1 MPTEYFE
8 DFETHPWVQT
18 LLSDSTI
25 IQSPLSN
32 RAPGPAEG
40 VSNSLF
46 AATLHTKRAV
56 RAYLSC
62 SRPDPN
68 ASSSNTETPVQENYI
83 IVSVGDGLDGAS
95 GRLHGGFLAAL
106 LDQVMGAC
114 AVTCKNM
121 GSSPATKEMYVRFR
135 KPVATPGVILARAKV
150 EKVEGKRTWV
160 KGWVEDGMGTV
171 YAEGEATFVRVGEVG
186 KL

>member
-8 DFETHPWVQT
+8 DFATHPWVQT

-25 IQSPLSN
+25 IKSPLSS
-32 RAPGPAEG
+32 RAPDPAEG
-40 VSNSLF
+40 VSNSFF
-46 AATLHTKRAV
+46 ATTLHTKRAV
-56 RAYLSC
+56 RAYISC

-68 ASSSNTETPVQENYI
+68 ASSSDTEPPAHENYI
-83 IVSVGDGLDGAS
+83 IVSVGDGLDGAD
-95 GRLHGGFLAAL
+95 GRLHGGFSAAL
-106 LDQVMGAC
+106 LDQVMGGC
-114 AVTCKNM
+114 AVMCNNM

-135 KPVATPGVILARAKV
+135 KPVATPGVILARATV

-171 YAEGEATFVRVGEVG
+171 YAEGKATFVRVGAVE